1 MQLPFRLNDL
11 LLLVVVLSSMAA
23 GIIFPGFSSRFQ
35 ALPVYCLMILFALS
49 YLSIELKTVRST
61 LRNDKGRILA
71 FVGMKSLIFPVLVYY
86 LFQAVAPDYALAA
99 LLLSGVSTGVV
110 APFISNLV
118 RGNSALVLV
127 VVVLTS
133 VLVPVTLPVLARLVA
148 SEHAEI
154 SMPAMIRMLLL
165 VIFVPI
171 LIVEALRR
179 LTPGLLRRAIRFQ
192 FPVSLVLFALI
203 NLGIFSRHSVLFRTE
218 PVLILTA
225 AVVAVG
231 LSAICCAAGILFFWR
246 CPLEDQLAGA
256 VMMGNMNNV
265 LVIVFASA
273 FFGPIEPLVSAMYI
287 IPFFGLVMPLRYYA
301 KRSAK
306 AAGN

>member
-1 MQLPFRLNDL
+1 MRLPLRLNDL

-35 ALPVYCLMILFALS
+35 ELPVYCLMILFALS

-61 LRNDKGRILA
+61 LRNDKRRILA
-71 FVGMKSLIFPVLVYY
+71 FVILKSLIFPALVYY
-86 LFQAVAPDYALAA
+86 LFQAVAPAYALAA

-118 RGNSALVLV
+118 KGNSALVLV
-127 VVVLTS
+127 VVVITS
-133 VLVPVTLPVLARLVA
+133 VLVPVTLPVLVQLVA
-148 SEHAEI
+148 SRQAEI
-154 SMPAMIRMLLL
+154 SMTAMIRMLLT

-171 LIVEALRR
+171 LIVEALR
-179 LTPGLLRRAIRFQ
+179 LLAPGLLKQVIRVQ
-192 FPVSLVLFALI
+192 FPLSLVLFALI
-203 NLGIFSRHSVLFRTE
+203 NLGIFSRHSALFRTE
-218 PVLILTA
+218 PAIIFTA
-225 AVVAVG
+225 AVAAVG
-231 LSAICCAAGILFFWR
+231 LSAICCAAGILFFR
-246 CPLEDQLAGA
+246 RGPLEDQLAGA

-273 FFGPIEPLVSAMYI
+273 FFGPLEPLVSAMYI

-301 KRSAK
+301 KRRAK
-306 AAGN
+306 AVRN

>member
-1 MQLPFRLNDL
+1 MRLPLRFNDL

-61 LRNDKGRILA
+61 LRNDKRRILA
-71 FVGMKSLIFPVLVYY
+71 FVGMKSLIFPALVYY
-86 LFQAVAPDYALAA
+86 LFRTAAPDFALAA

-133 VLVPVTLPVLARLVA
+133 LLVPVTLPVLIQAVAARHAQISLV
-148 SEHAEI
+148 
-154 SMPAMIRMLLL
+154 AMIRMLLT

-171 LIVEALRR
+171 LLVEALRR
-179 LTPGLLRRAIRFQ
+179 LSPGLLRRAIRFQ
-192 FPVSLVLFALI
+192 FPLSLVLFALI
-203 NLGIFSRHSVLFRTE
+203 NLGIFSRHSALFRTE
-218 PVLILTA
+218 PALILTSSVA
-225 AVVAVG
+225 AVA
-231 LSAICCAAGILFFWR
+231 LSAICCTAGILFFR
-246 CPLEDQLAGA
+246 KGPLADRLAGA

-265 LVIVFASA
+265 LVIVFASE
-273 FFGPIEPLVSAMYI
+273 FFGPTEPLVSALYI

-301 KRSAK
+301 KLRAK